1 MSSINLQSLQNQQ
14 VEEYTYKDLHL
25 DIKENKS
32 ISDFGLHRQ
41 SNTTDIEESRDVAAI
56 KNSINNIFNTT
67 PGEKLLNPAFGS
79 NLERYLFEPITRD
92 TAESI
97 GDSIKYSIGKF
108 EPRVKIVKID
118 IVGQRA
124 LSQYTITLILQI
136 PSLNNKKTVLQGR
149 LTANGYEM
157 I

>member
-56 KNSINNIFNTT
+56 RNSINNIFNTT
-67 PGEKLLNPAFGS
+67 PETNLN
-79 NLERYLFEPITRD
+79 
-92 TAESI
+92 
-97 GDSIKYSIGKF
+97 
-108 EPRVKIVKID
+108 
-118 IVGQRA
+118 
-124 LSQYTITLILQI
+124 SQ
-136 PSLNNKKTVLQGR
+136 
-149 LTANGYEM
+149 
-157 I
+157 